1 MWSVSRSLHP
11 PYPIQ
16 CCRANLQFLPLKTNI
31 HMQNIERGT
40 GAMKRRLKTIT
51 NIEWGPG
58 AMGENLRTNEKTV
71 AGSQKFFLLILMYN
85 IYHHRLML
93 QKKTFDF
100 LQRSETCSIAPTRR
114 KGAP

>member
-1 MWSVSRSLHP
+1 
-11 PYPIQ
+11 
-16 CCRANLQFLPLKTNI
+16 
-31 HMQNIERGT
+31 MQNIERGT
-40 GAMKRRLKTIT
+40 GAMKRRLKTIA